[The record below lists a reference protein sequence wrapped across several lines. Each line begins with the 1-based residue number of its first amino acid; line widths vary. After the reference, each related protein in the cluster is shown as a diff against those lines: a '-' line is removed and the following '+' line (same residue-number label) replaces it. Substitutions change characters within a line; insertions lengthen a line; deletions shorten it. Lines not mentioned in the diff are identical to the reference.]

1 MALARFYLLAREES
15 GNASNVEAFMWFQ
28 FRLAIILLMLTGFV
42 ANALAEDQNQGA
54 AEGRRQVLT
63 GKERLGPKWSDEQR
77 IDNCRVPIDKRGTKP
92 RSSVCQNAPS
102 S

>member
-1 MALARFYLLAREES
+1 MKAIREGLPTTPAFIALVF
-15 GNASNVEAFMWFQ
+15 F
-28 FRLAIILLMLTGFV
+28 GFTTCV
-42 ANALAEDQNQGA
+42 R
-54 AEGRRQVLT
+54 AEGAKIGLRPSVTTSAAGSPLT

-92 RSSVCQNAPS
+92 RPSACPNLPS

>member
-1 MALARFYLLAREES
+1 M
-15 GNASNVEAFMWFQ
+15 GEAFMWFQ
-28 FRLAIILLMLTGFV
+28 FRAAVIPLMFIGFV
-42 ANALAEDQNQGA
+42 VNALAEDQRQGP

-63 GKERLGPKWSDEQR
+63 GKERLGPKWTDEQR

-92 RSSVCQNAPS
+92 RSSACHDAPS